1 MRGMST
7 MDASSMM
14 MSPASSG
21 FDSLRLN
28 PPSGDELPG
37 PYSSRRCMVLAS
49 APVVSVILLAAL
61 PVGAASSTFCPV
73 LPAMAMM
80 PFIIVVFPFR
90 DLPL

>member
-1 MRGMST
+1 
-7 MDASSMM
+7 
-14 MSPASSG
+14 
-21 FDSLRLN
+21 
-28 PPSGDELPG
+28 
-37 PYSSRRCMVLAS
+37 MVLAS